1 MIPLFIYLNA
11 LDFLTTLVGLK
22 HGYSEASPFIAMF
35 IHVNPILGL
44 VIAKLCAAVIAAVGY
59 YFKKPMV
66 IVVLNYWLA
75 GLIVWNLVEFLR

>member
-11 LDFLTTLVGLK
+11 LDFLTTLIGLK

-44 VIAKLCAAVIAAVGY
+44 VIAKACAALIAAGAY
-59 YFKKPMV
+59 YFNRPRV
-66 IVVLNYWLA
+66 LGWLNYGLA
-75 GLIVWNLVEFLR
+75 GLVVWNLVEFLR